1 MFCSAKVRI
10 IGLTAKVP
18 TSLGLAK
25 AFYAT
30 TDRRAALATQ
40 YSFIESRIEQLFFGT
55 LFAHTKV

>member
-1 MFCSAKVRI
+1 LFREGTNNWPNSQGTCVSR
-10 IGLTAKVP
+10 
-18 TSLGLAK
+18 LAK

-40 YSFIESRIEQLFFGT
+40 YSFIESRLEQLFFGT